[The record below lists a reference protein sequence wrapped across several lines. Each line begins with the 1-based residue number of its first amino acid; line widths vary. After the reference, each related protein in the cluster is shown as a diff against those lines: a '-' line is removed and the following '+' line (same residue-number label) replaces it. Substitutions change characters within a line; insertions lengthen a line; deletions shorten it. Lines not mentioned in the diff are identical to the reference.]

1 MRRAILIL
9 ALVLFLTLPGCST
22 MTQAA
27 LAKVTDYAVTQ
38 MDKHNEL
45 VEQKTEAVMSTTANT
60 LAQAVETKT
69 AQFDANLGRIA
80 GEITA
85 KVADGAMEKVGT
97 GLTDWAARQQSKIDA
112 KDEKSNWDKLMYAVL
127 GLGGAVGGGMTVAKT
142 KRTALKQ
149 GAVLMA
155 ANPAN
160 GGLEKAKEL

>member
-1 MRRAILIL
+1 MKRAIPIL
-9 ALVLFLTLPGCST
+9 ALTLFLTLPGCST

-27 LAKVTDYAVTQ
+27 LARVTDYAVTQ
-38 MDKHNEL
+38 MDKHNQL
-45 VEQKTEAVMSTTANT
+45 VEQKTTAVMSTTATT

-97 GLTDWAARQQSKIDA
+97 GLTDWANRQQAKIDA
-112 KDEKSNWDKLMYAVL
+112 KDDKSNWDKLWYAIL
-127 GLGGAVGGGMTVAKT
+127 GLGSATGGGMAVART
-142 KRTALKQ
+142 KRTALKE

-160 GGLEKAKEL
+160 GGADKAKEL